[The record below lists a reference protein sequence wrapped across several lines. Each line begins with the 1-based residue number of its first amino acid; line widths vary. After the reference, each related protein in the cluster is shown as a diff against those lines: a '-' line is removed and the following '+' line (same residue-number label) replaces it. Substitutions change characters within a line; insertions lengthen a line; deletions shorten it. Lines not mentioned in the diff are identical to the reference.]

1 MKQRLIVFARAP
13 RLGQGK
19 RRLAAGIGALAA
31 WRFQRWALA
40 RVLRRLARDRR
51 WECWLAVTGGA
62 ARWPRGVR
70 RMTQCRGDL
79 GRRMGRAMQT
89 LGPGPVVLVGTD
101 IPDIAPRH
109 IQAAFRAL
117 GRHDAVFGP
126 AADGGF
132 WLAGLRG
139 RQPGPFSNVRWSSR
153 HALADTLANLD
164 QRRDYALLEVLADI
178 DDAAAYAGYFSCR
191 RGINSTKLQG
201 RKRLSS

>member
-19 RRLAAGIGALAA
+19 RRLAAGRGALAA

-40 RVLRRLARDRR
+40 RVLARLARDRR
-51 WECWLAVTGGA
+51 WECWLAVTGGP
-62 ARWPRGVR
+62 ARWPHGVR
-70 RMTQCRGDL
+70 RMTQSRGDL
-79 GRRMGRAMQT
+79 GQRMGQAMQA
-89 LGPGPVVLVGTD
+89 LGPGPVVLVGAD

-117 GRHDAVFGP
+117 ACGNAVFGP
-126 AADGGF
+126 AKDGGF

-139 RQPGPFSNVRWSSR
+139 RQPALFQNVRWSSR
-153 HALADTLANLD
+153 HALADTLANLGP
-164 QRRDYALLEVLADI
+164 RRRSALLEMLADI
-178 DDAAAYAGYFSCR
+178 DDAAAYAGYFSCK